1 MINDRHSSMI
11 IQVCFPA
18 DKKENFAIVHN
29 VANNK
34 NCDSQVKSLL
44 IL

>member
-1 MINDRHSSMI
+1 MINDHHKNMI

-18 DKKENFAIVHN
+18 DKKENFAIVQK